1 MNNGFTAEPTISL
14 IVVSKHGLSDFS
26 TIVNPV
32 DSMIIRR
39 TLLLASITDTQA
51 DSNMVA
57 VCAQTCNDNW
67 SEICRSISRISL
79 RVCIGE
85 AGFMGSLCLIMP
97 IGLIIIWRCFN
108 CTGYISSSEMGISL
122 IMREIRI

>member
-1 MNNGFTAEPTISL
+1 MNNDFTAEPTISP

-39 TLLLASITDTQA
+39 TVLLASITDTQA

-67 SEICRSISRISL
+67 SGICRSISRISF
-79 RVCIGE
+79 
-85 AGFMGSLCLIMP
+85 AIMHRRGWLY
-97 IGLIIIWRCFN
+97 GLALSIHAYWLD
-108 CTGYISSSEMGISL
+108 YY
-122 IMREIRI
+122 MRLF